1 MTQTQVNPLGTRP
14 VGRLMIEFAV
24 PSIVSLV
31 VNSLY
36 NMVNQIFIGQGVGFL
51 GNAATNVIMP
61 ITLIV
66 TAAAMMLG
74 TGASA
79 LMSLFLGQGE
89 SGKAAR
95 SVGNMITL
103 LAASGAFFLVV
114 FYIALRP
121 MCRVFGATDD
131 TLPYAL
137 DYGRIIALGF
147 PGSMLAV
154 TLGGIIRADGRP
166 MVNMMGMLVGCII
179 NLILDP
185 LFIFVFHWGVK
196 GAAFATIIGQYA
208 NAAIYIYYMT
218 RLQTVRIARR
228 DFVPEPAMVRRI
240 LSLGMSSFF
249 TQIAASLVIGIQN
262 NLLVKYGA
270 QSVYGADI
278 PMAALGITMKTS
290 NLITSVA
297 MGIASGVQPI
307 VGYNYGSGQHERVKR
322 TFTLSM
328 VSCLVIMAAA
338 FVAFQVF
345 PDRIVLIFGQESE
358 LYMDFAVKCFRIY
371 LLACV
376 MIPVGM
382 VISTFMQSVGQA
394 FPAMVLSLTRQVL
407 MLIPATIV
415 LGALLGID
423 GILWAGPVSDTL
435 AAVIAVIMLRA
446 KWRRIFAAPDNS
458 AVAHAP

>member
-1 MTQTQVNPLGTRP
+1 MTQTKANPLGTQP
-14 VGRLMIEFAV
+14 VGKLCLQFAL

-36 NMVNQIFIGQGVGFL
+36 NMVDQIFIGQGVGFL

-66 TAAAMMLG
+66 TAAAMLLG
-74 TGASA
+74 NGASA
-79 LMSLFLGQGE
+79 LRSLFLGRGE
-89 SGKAAR
+89 NDKAAKG
-95 SVGNMITL
+95 VGNMLTL
-103 LAASGAFFLVV
+103 LGASGVV
-114 FYIALRP
+114 FLLAFYIGLRP
-121 MCRVFGATDD
+121 LCMLFGATAD

-147 PGSMLAV
+147 PGSMIAV

-166 MVNMMGMLVGCII
+166 MVNMTGMLVGCII
-179 NLILDP
+179 NIILDP
-185 LFIFVFHWGVK
+185 LFIFVFGWGVK

-208 NAAIYIYYMT
+208 NAAIYVFYLFRLNTVTLT
-218 RLQTVRIARR
+218 RL
-228 DFVPEPAMVRRI
+228 DFMPDGGMVRRI
-240 LSLGMSSFF
+240 VALGMSSFF

-278 PMAALGITMKTS
+278 PMATLGITMKTS
-290 NLITSVA
+290 NLITSVV
-297 MGIASGVQPI
+297 MGIATGVQPI
-307 VGYNYGSGQHERVKR
+307 VGYNYGSGRHDRVKR
-322 TFTLSM
+322 TLALSM
-328 VSCLVIMAAA
+328 ASCIAIMIAA

-345 PDRIVLIFGQESE
+345 PRQIVSIFGQESE

-394 FPAMVLSLTRQVL
+394 AASMVLSLSRQVL
-407 MLIPATIV
+407 VLIPATFI
-415 LGALLGID
+415 LSALMGVD
-423 GILWAGPVSDTL
+423 GVLWAGPVSDTL
-435 AAVIAVIMLRA
+435 AAVFAAAMLRA
-446 KWRRIFAAPDNS
+446 KWKKIFPANPSGIAAS
-458 AVAHAP
+458 

>member
-1 MTQTQVNPLGTRP
+1 MTQTKANPLGTQP
-14 VGRLMIEFAV
+14 VGKLCLQFAL

-36 NMVNQIFIGQGVGFL
+36 NMVDQIFIGQGVGFL

-66 TAAAMMLG
+66 TAAAMLLG
-74 TGASA
+74 NGASA
-79 LMSLFLGQGE
+79 LMSLFLGRGE
-89 SGKAAR
+89 NDKAAKGV
-95 SVGNMITL
+95 SNMLTL
-103 LAASGAFFLVV
+103 LGASGVV
-114 FYIALRP
+114 FLLAFYIGLRP
-121 MCRVFGATDD
+121 LCLLFGATAD

-147 PGSMLAV
+147 PGSMIAV
-154 TLGGIIRADGRP
+154 TLGGIIRAGGRP
-166 MVNMMGMLVGCII
+166 MVNMTGMLVGCII
-179 NLILDP
+179 NIILDP
-185 LFIFVFHWGVK
+185 LFIFVFGWSVK

-208 NAAIYIYYMT
+208 NAAIYVFYLFRLNTITLT
-218 RLQTVRIARR
+218 RL
-228 DFVPEPAMVRRI
+228 DFMPDGGMVRRI
-240 LSLGMSSFF
+240 VALGMSSFF

-278 PMAALGITMKTS
+278 PMATLGITMKTS

-297 MGIASGVQPI
+297 MGIATGVQPI
-307 VGYNYGSGQHERVKR
+307 VGYNYGSGRHDRVKR
-322 TFTLSM
+322 TLALSM
-328 VSCLVIMAAA
+328 ASCIAIMIAA

-345 PDRIVLIFGQESE
+345 PRQIVSIFGQESE

-394 FPAMVLSLTRQVL
+394 AASMVLSLSRQVL
-407 MLIPATIV
+407 VLIPATFI
-415 LGALLGID
+415 LSALMGVD
-423 GILWAGPVSDTL
+423 GVLWAGPVSDTL
-435 AAVIAVIMLRA
+435 AAVFAAAMLRA
-446 KWRRIFAAPDNS
+446 KWKKIFPANPSGIAAS
-458 AVAHAP
+458 